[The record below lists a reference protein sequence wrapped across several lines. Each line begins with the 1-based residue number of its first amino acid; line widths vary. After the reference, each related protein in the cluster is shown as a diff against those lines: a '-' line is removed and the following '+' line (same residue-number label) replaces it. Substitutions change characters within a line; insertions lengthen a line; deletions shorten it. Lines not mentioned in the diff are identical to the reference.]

1 MRILSLVLTTLLLIS
16 FSTISTAQQN
26 ALKHTVVAKEN
37 LNQIAKQYDVDVDE
51 LKKVNKLNGDKIL
64 KGQVLE
70 IPKKDIHIVGGG
82 ETLYKIG
89 QKYNVTAK
97 ELKSWNKLTSNKI
110 RPSQEIKLKPA
121 TVGAPKDIPASS
133 EFTAKGGEVY
143 TAMHIVNTKENLFRI
158 ADRYDLTVSELKTA
172 NKLSNDDIT
181 IGQELVLP
189 LKSHKVVRNETLSH
203 VAKKYK
209 VTVADLK
216 KINNLKSDMIRRGKV
231 LLIPGK

>member
-1 MRILSLVLTTLLLIS
+1 MRTLSLVLTTLLFIS
-16 FSTISTAQQN
+16 FSTISSAQQK

-37 LNQIAKQYDVDVDE
+37 LNQIAKQYDVDLDE
-51 LKKVNKLNGDKIL
+51 LKKVNKLSGDKIL
-64 KGQVLE
+64 KGQLLE
-70 IPKKDIHIVGGG
+70 IPKKDVHIVGGG

-89 QKYNVTAK
+89 QKYNLTAK
-97 ELKSWNKLTSNKI
+97 ELKSWNKLASDKI

-121 TVGAPKDIPASS
+121 IVNAPKNIPSSS
-133 EFTAKGGEVY
+133 EFTAKGGAVY
-143 TAMHIVNTKENLFRI
+143 TSMHVVNTKENLFRI
-158 ADRYDLTVSELKTA
+158 ADRYDLTVSELKEV
-172 NKLSNDDIT
+172 NKLNSDDIA

-189 LKSHKVVRNETLSH
+189 LKSHKIAKNETLSH

-209 VTVADLK
+209 VKVTDLK